1 MIYFQISI
9 VFLYK
14 NHCVPSGTL
23 LKYSN
28 HCGLTIRG
36 DKHLLYL
43 QSIVYLLFDKYA
55 WPTANYLSRPA
66 SLILSNMIC

>member
-28 HCGLTIRG
+28 QCGLTIRG

-43 QSIVYLLFDKYA
+43 QQLFIYYLI
-55 WPTANYLSRPA
+55 NMHGQQ
-66 SLILSNMIC
+66 LITSHAPPH